1 MEEDAVKEEEDM
13 ANKTVEN
20 KETSSK
26 IGEMT
31 ITSLYMY
38 VLLSISLY
46 DCYLDTANNITNIR
60 YSHSNYSQFDFARC
74 RRREAFR
81 RLRRLEL
88 RGTNC

>member
-13 ANKTVEN
+13 ANKTIEN
-20 KETSSK
+20 NETSSM